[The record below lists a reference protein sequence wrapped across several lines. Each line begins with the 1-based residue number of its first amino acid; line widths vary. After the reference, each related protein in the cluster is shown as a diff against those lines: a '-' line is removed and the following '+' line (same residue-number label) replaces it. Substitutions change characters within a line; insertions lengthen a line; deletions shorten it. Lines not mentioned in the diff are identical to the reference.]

1 MVPRARAGCA
11 VLVLTSLAAPALGSE
26 VLTCLTHESWTKCT
40 ADLDLE
46 TDREPDKAC
55 DAPVTTAGFCVC
67 KQEGCDADANL
78 IRIETACDASCDE
91 RPAPRQCTT
100 CDEHCAAY
108 TSDLWILGILSS
120 TGASFSTA
128 AGLVIQKIAH
138 MRTQALPVD
147 KRPPMFF
154 GFIVSPLWVLGFV
167 LLVICPLPF
176 NLLAVTWAA
185 ASLVAPLASVT
196 LVLNQCLAP
205 CTLNEK
211 LTRTDIAATA
221 VIVAGVVLAT
231 AFGTHCESSYKP
243 DDLLLLYTRVPFLI
257 MAACIVLAILLAFFT
272 ARRWRKTQPDV
283 LESDENNR
291 IQAPTSVTI
300 SYAFMAGAYGAVMQI
315 VFKGTGELVGA
326 GAWDSPAL
334 WASAVAI
341 IPLATT
347 QMAYLNTGM
356 QVCDAVK
363 FFPSY
368 NASLI
373 VMMTITGMI
382 YYEEYKGLQGLK
394 GWGCFVAGISLV
406 VAGVLLLTL
415 RNSTESPSKDQ
426 VVPAPPGSEELAGGE
441 EGSVVD
447 DEEAAAAAAAAKDG
461 TGSAKSSRPN
471 SAGEYPNGMPIQRKS
486 SFTIPMAE
494 SGKQLA
500 VNSLPFVDPRSVSNP
515 GTPRGR
521 SPSPAGGTGADA
533 ASPDN
538 APGMSPG
545 SAQKLP
551 PLQLPTIQGGDTPM
565 QSMTADESESL
576 KKALAQREA
585 EQSAQLAAQ
594 LQEKLEGAAKEREAI
609 ELADGA
615 EPAPPGVPEP

>member
-1 MVPRARAGCA
+1 MVAIAMLGAG
-11 VLVLTSLAAPALGSE
+11 LAAPGGAAP
-26 VLTCLTHESWTKCT
+26 LTCLRHESWTECT
-40 ADLDLE
+40 ADLDLD
-46 TDREPDKAC
+46 TWRDQNDGAC
-55 DAPVTTAGFCVC
+55 DTPIETAGFCVC
-67 KQEGCDADANL
+67 KQEGCDAEANL
-78 IRIETACDASCDE
+78 VRIETACTDT
-91 RPAPRQCTT
+91 PPTT
-100 CDEHCAAY
+100 CKEHCSRY

-128 AGLVIQKIAH
+128 SGLVIQKIAH

-147 KRPPMFF
+147 KRPPMVF
-154 GFIVSPLWVLGFV
+154 GFIISPLWILGFV

-211 LTRTDIAATA
+211 LTRTDVAATA
-221 VIVAGVVLAT
+221 VIVSGVVLAT

-243 DDLLLLYTRVPFLI
+243 DDLLVLYTRTPFLI
-257 MAACIVLAILLAFFT
+257 MAVGIVICILVAFFT
-272 ARRWRKTQPDV
+272 ARRWRKTMPDV

-341 IPLATT
+341 LPLATT

-356 QVCDAVK
+356 QVCNAVK

-382 YYEEYKGLQGLK
+382 YYEEYKGLTGLL
-394 GWGCFVAGISLV
+394 GWGCFITGILLV

-415 RNSTESPSKDQ
+415 KNSTESPSRDQ
-426 VVPAPPGSEELAGGE
+426 VVPVSSESADDEAKRDSHGSSAVATRDQAGASSRPSSAGGE
-441 EGSVVD
+441 
-447 DEEAAAAAAAAKDG
+447 
-461 TGSAKSSRPN
+461 
-471 SAGEYPNGMPIQRKS
+471 YPSGAPIQRKS
-486 SFTIPMAE
+486 SFTIPMSE
-494 SGKQLA
+494 DGKQLA
-500 VNSLPFVDPRSVSNP
+500 VNALPFVDPRSFSNP

-521 SPSPAGGTGADA
+521 SPSPGSDSENPAI
-533 ASPDN
+533 
-538 APGMSPG
+538 APGS
-545 SAQKLP
+545 SQKLP
-551 PLQLPTIQGGDTPM
+551 PLQLPTIQAGETPM
-565 QSMTADESESL
+565 ASMTADEAESL

-585 EQSAQLAAQ
+585 EQQLLAAQ
-594 LQEKLEGAAKEREAI
+594 LQEKLEGAQKEREAI
-609 ELADGA
+609 DLADELQANKAA
-615 EPAPPGVPEP
+615 EAAAAIEQPKANGTPLP